1 MTVLTYRG
9 KEYLQQ
15 KEVAPKKS
23 VELSYRSNV
32 YISRQADARKQM
44 QSSLTYRGIK
54 YQK

>member
-15 KEVAPKKS
+15 KEVAQKQT
-23 VELSYRSNV
+23 VELSYRRSI
-32 YISRQADARKQM
+32 YTARKAEAKKQI

-54 YQK
+54 Y